1 MSYNINYDVLL
12 DGAVWP
18 GSSGIGEYLHTVK
31 VTENLISFTN
41 NHAVIVISGENTFSQ
56 KPQ

>member
-31 VTENLISFTN
+31 VTEN
-41 NHAVIVISGENTFSQ
+41 NHAVIVISGENNFSQ